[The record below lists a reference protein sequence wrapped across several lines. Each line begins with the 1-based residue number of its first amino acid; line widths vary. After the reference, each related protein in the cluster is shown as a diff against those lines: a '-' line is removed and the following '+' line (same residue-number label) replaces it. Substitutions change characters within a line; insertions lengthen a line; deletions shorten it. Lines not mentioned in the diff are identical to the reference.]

1 MFRLMTMLLFK
12 INGWKL
18 ILNKESLSHYKK
30 FILIG
35 APHTSNWD
43 AIYFTAAATISKLK
57 PQFLIKKSWM
67 KFPFNIIFRPL
78 GGIGV
83 DNKKTSK
90 KSSGIIEYM
99 VNLFNKRKELIIM
112 ISPEGTRSKNP
123 NWRTGFYR
131 TAVAAKVP
139 IVLGYLDYNK
149 KTAGISEIFLPTG
162 NINEDLLF
170 ISNFYKQFTGKN
182 HELFAE
188 YKPSE

>member
-1 MFRLMTMLLFK
+1 MFRLITTLLFK
-12 INGWKL
+12 LNGWKL
-18 ILNKESLSHYKK
+18 ILNKESLSNYKK

-67 KFPFNIIFRPL
+67 KFPFNIIFSPL

-90 KSSGIIEYM
+90 KSSGVIEYM

-123 NWRTGFYR
+123 NWKTGFYR
-131 TAVAAKVP
+131 TAVAANVP
-139 IVLGYLDYNK
+139 IILGYLDYNK
-149 KTAGISEIFLPTG
+149 KIAGISEIFLPTG
-162 NINEDLLF
+162 DINKDLLF

-188 YKPSE
+188 YKPS